1 MNTKRKVR
9 KKINKKLIIIF
20 DIDDTL
26 LRVFFEDDLYYII
39 QKTKSRNL

>member
-9 KKINKKLIIIF
+9 KKINKKLLIIF

-26 LRVFFEDDLYYII
+26 IKSFSIKDQYI
-39 QKTKSRNL
+39 